1 MERRWSFEAQARRE
15 WSIVFG
21 CAVTMFSG
29 LALFAAL
36 VLN

>member
-1 MERRWSFEAQARRE
+1 MERRWDFEEQARRE
-15 WSIVFG
+15 WSIVVG
-21 CAVTMFSG
+21 CAVTMFAG